1 VTVGEAIRTGPGV
14 MPVFGTGQI
23 SDEGLDEVAAYLVYL
38 REDAAP
44 GGLTLGGSGPFVEGY
59 VAWVVGIGLLLL
71 AVRRIE
77 RKDRS

>member
-1 VTVGEAIRTGPGV
+1 
-14 MPVFGTGQI
+14 
-23 SDEGLDEVAAYLVYL
+23 
-38 REDAAP
+38 
-44 GGLTLGGSGPFVEGY
+44 LTLGGSGPFVEGY